1 MVPRWRKS
9 QEEEV
14 VMGAATSAATADL
27 CQLSGR
33 ASDVLSTA
41 ERARSRVQDSQSR
54 IQKLLLLFVHL
65 QRALESCHRE
75 IEWIHDRISSLE
87 VGTASERESLRHIA
101 GWLGSAASV
110 LAEIDREWSRVST
123 RIPAGAITKPL
134 RASITRR
141 LGELVCLAED
151 AAETA
156 ALGASEP
163 FAQLVERELAGE
175 AAPHVRP

>member
-1 MVPRWRKS
+1 
-9 QEEEV
+9 
-14 VMGAATSAATADL
+14 MGAAMSAVAADL
-27 CQLSGR
+27 RQLSGR
-33 ASDVLSTA
+33 ASHVLSTA
-41 ERARSRVQDSQSR
+41 ERARSKVQDSQSR

-75 IEWIHDRISSLE
+75 IEWIHGHISSLE

-110 LAEIDREWSRVST
+110 LAELDREWSRMST
-123 RIPAGAITKPL
+123 RIPVGAITKPL
-134 RASITRR
+134 GASITRR
-141 LGELVCLAED
+141 LGDLVCLAED

-163 FAQLVERELAGE
+163 FAQLVERELSDE
-175 AAPHVRP
+175 AASNVHP